1 MNREEAVKLCRLVKT
16 VCPAQMLDQWTPD
29 AWMLILGGQS
39 YDDAKAAVAELA
51 SLPLEPGKA
60 RYIEPGHIIG
70 QVHRIRDRRFAAL
83 PMPEPPPG
91 LGAGEYVHWLRRTRE
106 AIASGTYVPPDQPKA
121 IASPEQIAALI
132 HHATPQPKEQ
142 R

>member
-16 VCPAQMLDQWTPD
+16 VCPAQAVDPWTPD
-29 AWMLILGGQS
+29 AWVLILGS
-39 YDDAKAAVAELA
+39 LPYDDAKQAVAELT
-51 SLPLEPGKA
+51 SLPLDPGKA

-106 AIASGTYVPPDQPKA
+106 SIASGTYVPPDQPKA
-121 IASPEQIAALI
+121 IASPERIAELI
-132 HHATPQPKEQ
+132 HHATPKEQ
-142 R
+142 Q